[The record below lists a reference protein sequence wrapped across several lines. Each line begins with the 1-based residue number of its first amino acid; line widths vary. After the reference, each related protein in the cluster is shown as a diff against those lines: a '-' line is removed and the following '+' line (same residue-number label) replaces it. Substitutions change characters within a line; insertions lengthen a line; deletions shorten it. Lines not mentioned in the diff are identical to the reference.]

1 MQVILL
7 ERIDNLGDIGDQV
20 NVKAGFGRN
29 FLLPQK
35 KATIATKENIII
47 FEAKRAEFEAKQAAG
62 IGAAR
67 ARAAQSESL
76 SVEIAAKVGE
86 EGKLFGSIGT
96 VDISDAC
103 NAAGVDIQ
111 RSEIRLPDGPLRKV
125 GEHEVELHLHTDVNV
140 TITVTVVPE
149 AGAE

>member
-35 KATIATKENIII
+35 KATIATQENIAI
-47 FEAKRAEFEAKQAAG
+47 FEAKRAELEAKQAAG
-62 IGAAR
+62 IDAAR
-67 ARAAQSESL
+67 ARAAQSENL

-103 NAAGVDIQ
+103 NAVGVDIQ
-111 RSEIRLPDGPLRKV
+111 RSEIRLPDGPLRTV

-149 AGAE
+149 EGAE

>member
-67 ARAAQSESL
+67 ARAAQLESL
-76 SVEIAAKVGE
+76 SIEIAAKVGE

-140 TITVTVVPE
+140 TITLTVVPE

>member
-1 MQVILL
+1 M
-7 ERIDNLGDIGDQV
+7 
-20 NVKAGFGRN
+20 
-29 FLLPQK
+29 
-35 KATIATKENIII
+35 
-47 FEAKRAEFEAKQAAG
+47 
-62 IGAAR
+62 
-67 ARAAQSESL
+67 

>member
-67 ARAAQSESL
+67 ARAAQSENL

>member
-67 ARAAQSESL
+67 ARAAQSENL

-125 GEHEVELHLHTDVNV
+125 GEHEVELHLHADVNV

-149 AGAE
+149 AGVE

>member
-35 KATIATKENIII
+35 KATIATKENIVI

-67 ARAAQSESL
+67 ARAAQSENL